1 MADEITTKKVENLS
15 ENTEPADTDVYLFGA
30 SGTNVIK
37 KIKWSNILSKLKS
50 ILFANNLTTTQDG
63 YGLDA
68 RQGKALKDEI
78 DKINTNKIDV
88 DYFTVLTTGGKINTT
103 NGGGNTVLDVKK
115 EGYKALGVVSFSI
128 SSSYYAPSG
137 LDFNLDAETVN
148 FTMRR
153 VDGSTSSESINVYVK
168 VLYVKVDTEN

>member
-1 MADEITTKKVENLS
+1 MADTVLTKKI
-15 ENTEPADTDVYLFGA
+15 TDLPEGA
-30 SGTNVIK
+30 EINDEDLVMTGVNGTASLRKN
-37 KIKWSNILSKLKS
+37 KWSKFVEKLRNV
-50 ILFANNLTTTQDG
+50 LFANNLTTTQAG

-88 DYFTVLTTGGKINTT
+88 DYFTVSTTGGKINTT
-103 NGGGNTVLDVKK
+103 NGGGNTLLDVKK
-115 EGYKALGVVSFSI
+115 DGYKALGVVSFSI
-128 SSSYYAPSG
+128 SSSYYAQSG
-137 LDFNLDAETVN
+137 LDFNLDAGTVN

-168 VLYVKVDTEN
+168 VLYVRVDEEN